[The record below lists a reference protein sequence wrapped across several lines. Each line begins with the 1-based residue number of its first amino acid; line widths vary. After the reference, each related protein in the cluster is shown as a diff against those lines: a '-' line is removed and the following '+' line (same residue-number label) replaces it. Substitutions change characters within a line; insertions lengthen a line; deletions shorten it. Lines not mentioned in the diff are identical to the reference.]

1 MQIYEF
7 SRRFENFVLKGQ
19 RFREAK
25 GQSLK
30 EILANI
36 NKKDVQKY
44 VSIKTLN
51 LCSFATLSLQ
61 EKSTSRISSTLS
73 KTLFAKGQSG
83 IIFKLFAF
91 A

>member
-7 SRRFENFVLKGQ
+7 SRRFENFVFEGTKVQRGKGT
-19 RFREAK
+19 
-25 GQSLK
+25 SLK
-30 EILANI
+30 KMLANI